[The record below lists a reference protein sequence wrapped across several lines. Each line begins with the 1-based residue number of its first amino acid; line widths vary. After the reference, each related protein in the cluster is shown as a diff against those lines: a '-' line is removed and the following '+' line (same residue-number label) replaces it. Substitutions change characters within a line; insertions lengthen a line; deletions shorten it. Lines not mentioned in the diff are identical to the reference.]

1 MNEYNTPSLMMA
13 MASFVFGMTRSI
25 WVEKRAGTLYFSKG
39 VLTSVSED
47 PVTLSILD
55 GSTMDFSPED
65 TSNEMAKF
73 FRTFGLGFC

>member
-1 MNEYNTPSLMMA
+1 MMA
-13 MASFVFGMTRSI
+13 MASLVSDMMKSI

-39 VLTSVSED
+39 VLPSVSGD
-47 PVTLSILD
+47 PLTLSILK

-65 TSNEMAKF
+65 TSNETAKF